1 MNNNEITLYGP
12 DLEACLRVLRE
23 GGLILYPTD
32 TIWGIGCDATN
43 AAAVERVYALKHR
56 SDAKSLIVLLDSADH
71 LDHYVVDVPPMA
83 HDLMEVAVKPLTIVY
98 EGAYNLAANVLGEN
112 ESVGIRVPADSFC
125 RALCA
130 AFGRPIVSTSA
141 NLSGAPAPA
150 CFAEVDQ
157 AIVTGV
163 DYVVRYRQ
171 DDATR
176 HASSNIILLRG
187 DGTFKIIR

>member
-43 AAAVERVYALKHR
+43 VAAVERVYALKHR

-98 EGAYNLAANVLGEN
+98 EGAYNLATNVLGEN

-150 CFAEVDQ
+150 CFAEVDK
-157 AIVTGV
+157 AILEGV